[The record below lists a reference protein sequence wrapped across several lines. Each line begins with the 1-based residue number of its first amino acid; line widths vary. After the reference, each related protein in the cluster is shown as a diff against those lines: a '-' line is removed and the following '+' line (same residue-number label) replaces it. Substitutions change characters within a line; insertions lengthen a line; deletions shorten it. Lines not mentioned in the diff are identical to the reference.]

1 MPELSRHVW
10 HLCQNLKEVLEKLG
24 KPQKNGQKLAD
35 LLCFAQIYIVQI
47 QNDMATIFP
56 FKHAFLK
63 VSFRPSGIEGQ
74 NEPFKRSVV
83 AKLMEWHWFLS
94 CRVTLRENR
103 GKFPIFEKS
112 PKTEQKI
119 FFLKILKS
127 THPKIRSK
135 ATQKR
140 Y

>member
-1 MPELSRHVW
+1 MTLVPK
-10 HLCQNLKEVLEKLG
+10 LKGSPRKIR
-24 KPQKNGQKLAD
+24 KTTKNGQKLAD

-83 AKLMEWHWFLS
+83 AKLME
-94 CRVTLRENR
+94 
-103 GKFPIFEKS
+103 
-112 PKTEQKI
+112 
-119 FFLKILKS
+119 
-127 THPKIRSK
+127 
-135 ATQKR
+135 
-140 Y
+140 